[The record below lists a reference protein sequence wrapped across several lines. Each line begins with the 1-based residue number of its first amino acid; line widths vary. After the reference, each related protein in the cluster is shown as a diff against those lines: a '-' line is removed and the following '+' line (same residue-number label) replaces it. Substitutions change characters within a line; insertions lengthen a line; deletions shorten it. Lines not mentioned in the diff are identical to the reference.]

1 MTVCVTGMHRSGTS
15 LIARLL
21 NLCGLHL
28 GPPDRIVPPGE
39 GNPTGYWENKDMD
52 RLNED
57 LLVHLA
63 GGWDFLLPPITEGWE
78 SDPGLLPF
86 RERANRLIQVL
97 GKQEPWGWKD
107 PRCSLTLPFWK
118 SLLPGLKV
126 VVCLRHPVEVVRSLE
141 KRVGGTAAFNYNLY
155 LKYYQRILADTAPQE
170 RLFTHFDMYFLNPQ
184 EELQRIAQW
193 LDWPVAPE
201 HIDRARAAI
210 STASRQQRLTGE
222 ADSGTPVPPEV
233 AELYAELCTYGG
245 DGLLRALEQGTLP
258 RPTVAPVQVP
268 PLPAPDSIAEGA
280 KAEAENHFNQAQERI
295 ASSQYG
301 AALTALNETVALNPL
316 HGPAHNDLGVLYLR
330 DGDPDRAL
338 GHLTRAAQLHPDD
351 ADTARNLAEV
361 YVEVGR
367 TEDAIQTYLRLIER
381 YPHDL
386 DALLWL
392 AAAAT
397 KLGQKSQ
404 ATAFLQR
411 VLENQPHHRAA
422 KDMLAGL

>member
-15 LIARLL
+15 MIARLL
-21 NLCGLHL
+21 NLCGLYL

-39 GNPTGYWENKDMD
+39 GNPTGFWENQDMD

-57 LLVHLA
+57 LLAYLA
-63 GGWDFLLPPITEGWE
+63 GGWDFLLPPIAEGWE
-78 SDPGLLPF
+78 LDPGLSPF
-86 RERANRLIQVL
+86 RERADRLIETL
-97 GKQEPWGWKD
+97 GQQEPWGWKD

-118 SLLPGLKV
+118 SLLPDLKV
-126 VVCLRHPVEVVRSLE
+126 VVCLRHPQEVVRSME

-155 LKYYQRILADTAPQE
+155 LKYYQRILADTAPKE
-170 RLFTHFDMYFLNPQ
+170 RLFTHYDMYFLDPQ
-184 EELQRIAQW
+184 EELQRVTTW
-193 LDWPVAPE
+193 LGWKVTPE
-201 HIDRARAAI
+201 QIDRARAAI

-222 ADSGTPVPPEV
+222 AATGTPVPSEV

-245 DGLLRALEQGTLP
+245 DGLLQAMDQGTLP
-258 RPTVAPVQVP
+258 RLTVAPAKVS
-268 PLPAPDSIAEGA
+268 PLPAPDSVAEGA
-280 KAEAENHFNQAQERI
+280 DAQAENHFNRAQERI
-295 ASSQYG
+295 ASSQYEE
-301 AALTALNETVALNPL
+301 ALTALTKTVELNPF
-316 HGPAHNDLGVLYLR
+316 HGQARNDLGVLYLR
-330 DGDPDRAL
+330 AGDPDRAL
-338 GHLTRAAQLHPDD
+338 GNLTLAAQLNPDD

-367 TEDAIQTYLRLIER
+367 TEDAIQTYLNLIER
-381 YPHDL
+381 HPDDL

-404 ATAFLQR
+404 ATAYLKR
-411 VLENQPHHRAA
+411 VLKSQPDHRAA

>member
-1 MTVCVTGMHRSGTS
+1 MTVCVTGMHRAGTS
-15 LIARLL
+15 MIARLL

-39 GNPTGYWENKDMD
+39 GNPSGYWENQDMD

-57 LLVHLA
+57 LLAHLA
-63 GGWDFLLPPITEGWE
+63 GGWDFLLPPIAEGWE
-78 SDPGLLPF
+78 SDPGLSPF
-86 RERANRLIQVL
+86 RERANRLIQTL
-97 GKQEPWGWKD
+97 GQQEPWGWKD

-126 VVCLRHPVEVVRSLE
+126 VICLRHPLEVVRSLE

-155 LKYYQRILADTAPQE
+155 LKYYQRILADTAPEE
-170 RLFTHFDMYFLNPQ
+170 RLVTHFDMYFLDPR
-184 EELQRIAQW
+184 EELQRVAQW
-193 LDWPVAPE
+193 LGWPVTPE
-201 HIDRARAAI
+201 QINRARTAI
-210 STASRQQRLTGE
+210 SAASRQQRLTGE
-222 ADSGTPVPPEV
+222 ADPETPVPPEV
-233 AELYAELCTYGG
+233 ARLYAELCTYGG
-245 DGLLRALEQGTLP
+245 DGLRQALEQGTLP
-258 RPTVAPVQVP
+258 RPTVAPAKVR

-280 KAEAENHFNQAQERI
+280 KAEAENQFGRAQDLL

-301 AALTALNETVALNPL
+301 DALTALTETVALNPL
-316 HGPAHNDLGVLYLR
+316 HGQAHNDLGVLYLR
-330 DGDPDRAL
+330 DEDGDRAL
-338 GHLTRAAQLHPDD
+338 GHLTLAAQLNPDD

-361 YVEVGR
+361 YVAVGR
-367 TEDAIQTYLRLIER
+367 SEDAIQTYLRLIEG
-381 YPHDL
+381 YPDDL

-411 VLENQPHHRAA
+411 VLESQPDHRAA